1 LNDGA
6 FFGAEDTLDPVAG
19 ANDATGTFD
28 IPRRPLKRRL
38 VGLPSFVVTRGGEY
52 CFLPG
57 IRALKWIAD
66 LK

>member
-1 LNDGA
+1 MFQHSRSYVSRITDYDFTHSA
-6 FFGAEDTLDPVAG
+6 
-19 ANDATGTFD
+19 FD

-57 IRALKWIAD
+57 IRAMKWIAD